1 MRNGNG
7 VRRHLSTML
16 AIAAVVGFS
25 AASAFASSTWL
36 ETINVAETG
45 GTNAN
50 LQFGV
55 HPNGTN
61 AVDNGL
67 GGTTLIDVDG
77 NGAADEVAQP
87 PLPPAGNFDAR
98 FSTQLV
104 IDYRAGTEPQAAH
117 TYALQFQR
125 AVAGNITLT
134 WNPATLGPKVVTAQL
149 QDAFG
154 GILGV
159 NQDMKAAGTITITNA
174 AITSVNII
182 LTSVANYVPPV
193 QYTRIVITNQPTAA
207 GNAPLGLGNITVR
220 AETAGGTPANTN
232 VTITATENGVGGLT
246 GTTAQTA
253 TNASGGVATFANL
266 VYNNIG
272 LGAADPEI
280 VRLTFSAVDHLGA
293 PITVVSNNISV
304 TQPPIGTPVL
314 TGPGAAVVGVNEN
327 QTPTF
332 TWTAA
337 VNAASYQFSLGST
350 GSGCTSLQNN
360 VAVAGTSYTS
370 ARLADASYCAK
381 VRALDAAGTAGGYS
395 NTVNFNAIPTFG
407 EWGLVFLIGSMV
419 LVGGLFLQRR
429 RAGSNA

>member
-1 MRNGNG
+1 
-7 VRRHLSTML
+7 ML

-45 GTNAN
+45 GINMN

-61 AVDNGL
+61 GVDNGL
-67 GGTTLIDVDG
+67 GGTTLIDED
-77 NGAADEVAQP
+77 NNAAADEIGQP

-98 FSTQLV
+98 FSTQL
-104 IDYRAGTEPQAAH
+104 ILDYRAGTEPQASH

-125 AVAGNITLT
+125 AAGGNIVLT
-134 WNPATLGPKVVTAQL
+134 WNPATLGPKVVSAVL

-154 GILGV
+154 GVLGV
-159 NQDMKAAGTITITNA
+159 NQNMTTAGSITITNA

-193 QYTRIVITNQPTAA
+193 PYTRIVITNQPTAA
-207 GNAPLGLGNITVR
+207 GNAPLSLGNITVR

-232 VTITATENGVGGLT
+232 VTIIATENGVGSLA
-246 GTTAQTA
+246 GTTTQTA

-266 VYNNIG
+266 VYSNLS
-272 LGAADPEI
+272 LGAPSPEVI
-280 VRLTFSAVDHLGA
+280 ALTFSAVDFQGN
-293 PITVVSNNISV
+293 PINVVSNNISV
-304 TQPPIGTPVL
+304 TQPPIGIPVL
-314 TGPGAAVVGVNEN
+314 TGPPAAVPGVTEN
-327 QTPTF
+327 QTPAF

-337 VNAASYQFSLGST
+337 VNAVSYQFSMGTAPACNSI
-350 GSGCTSLQNN
+350 SNN

-370 ARLADASYCAK
+370 GRVADGSYCAK
-381 VRALDAAGTAGGYS
+381 VRAVDALGTAGAYS
-395 NTVNFNAIPTFG
+395 NTVTFNAIPTFG
-407 EWGLVFLIGSMV
+407 EWGLVLLIGSMV
-419 LVGGLFLQRR
+419 LAGGFFLQRR